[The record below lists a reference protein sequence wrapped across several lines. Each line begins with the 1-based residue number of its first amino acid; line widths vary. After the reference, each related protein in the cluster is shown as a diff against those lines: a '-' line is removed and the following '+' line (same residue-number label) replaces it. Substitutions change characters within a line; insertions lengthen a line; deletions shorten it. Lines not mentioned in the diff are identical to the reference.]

1 MKIIRKSKE
10 IKLIFEDEDKKK
22 TLKKMVDICKN
33 WDATAIEIK
42 F

>member
-1 MKIIRKSKE
+1 MEIIRKCKE
-10 IKLIFEDEDKKK
+10 IKIVFQDEDKKK

-33 WDATAIEIK
+33 WDATAIDIR